1 MQFFSKIMEMMG
13 LPVLASK
20 HGAQVDQLILYVH
33 ILMIA
38 LFVGWSAYFVYALW
52 RFRKSKNPKADYVGT
67 TTHASSY
74 IEVAVAVVE
83 GVLLLGFAV
92 PLWAASVD
100 DFPDPKNS
108 TVIRVVGRQFNWIA
122 RYPGTNGIFG
132 KQDLKLLSGN
142 NPMALVAKDPVH
154 KSEDPDGSDD
164 VIIEGTSEMA
174 APVDK
179 PVVIHLSSLD
189 VIHSFKIVPLRV
201 TQDANPGMSIPFHFV
216 PTLTNTYRIQCSQ
229 LCGNG
234 HYSMAGTFKVLSQP
248 DYDAWL
254 KSKSAAGPGAGT
266 GFE

>member
-1 MQFFSKIMEMMG
+1 MSHFLSKLTELMG
-13 LPVLASK
+13 LPILASK
-20 HGAQVDQLILYVH
+20 HGAQVDDLILYVH
-33 ILMIA
+33 ALMLA
-38 LFVGWSAYFVYALW
+38 LFLGWTAYFFYALW
-52 RFRKSKNPKADYVGT
+52 RFRKSVHPKADYVGT

-100 DFPDPKNS
+100 KFPDPKNS

-122 RYPGTNGIFG
+122 RYPGTNGVFG
-132 KQDLKLLSGN
+132 KQDLKMLSSQ

-154 KSEDPDGSDD
+154 KAEDPDGSDD
-164 VIIEGTSEMA
+164 VIIESSEMA
-174 APVDK
+174 VPVDK
-179 PVVIHLSSLD
+179 PVIIHLSSLD
-189 VIHSFKIVPLRV
+189 VIHSFKVVPLRV

-216 PTLTNTYRIQCSQ
+216 PTLTNTYQIQCSQ

-234 HYSMAGTFKVLSQP
+234 HYSMKGTFKVLSQP

-254 KSKSAAGPGAGT
+254 KSKSAAAPGAGS
-266 GFE
+266 FE